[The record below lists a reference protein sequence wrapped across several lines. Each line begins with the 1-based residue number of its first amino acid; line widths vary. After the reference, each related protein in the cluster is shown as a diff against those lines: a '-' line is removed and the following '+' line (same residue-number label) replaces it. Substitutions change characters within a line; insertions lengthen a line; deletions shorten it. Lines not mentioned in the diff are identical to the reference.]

1 MQEIRSRAAAL
12 LAISADSPF
21 SHAAFA
27 KARGFAFPLLSDIHR
42 TTIRD
47 YGVLDEERNV
57 AYRSTFVI
65 DREGVL
71 RWGQVGDR
79 QMVRDG
85 REVLRVLDL
94 VASLR
99 QRGVS

>member
-1 MQEIRSRAAAL
+1 VL

-42 TTIRD
+42 TVIRAYD
-47 YGVLDEERNV
+47 VLDEERNV
-57 AYRSTFVI
+57 AWRSTCVI
-65 DREGVL
+65 DRDGVL
-71 RWGQVGDR
+71 RWSQAGDR
-79 QMVRDG
+79 TMVRDG
-85 REVLRVLDL
+85 REIVRILDL

-99 QRGVS
+99 QRGA